1 MAALCSPSTVQFPPP
16 SGEYETL
23 KRLEGRLIGGLQPE
37 DLLTLTRMAAE
48 QGLID
53 SDVKANIESMDSSV
67 PHPLVCRYLFY
78 SVYTKI
84 FDESGMVLKPAVHE
98 RWWNLLS
105 HSNSAVRLVARHR
118 QPWGGKNTGFGE
130 QDVPLLTEALAG
142 CSSRWREIGISLG
155 LPSNELEN
163 IAMTHSKPIL
173 CLNAVLTSWVVS
185 KFPYT
190 KPPMLKSLEE
200 ALGSQMVGL
209 GREASTLRDSVEKI
223 IAANKSPFLEQ
234 LDSAT
239 NDSKEDSEAFG
250 IIDQTPKANSA
261 EGKSVLLEVRVRAP
275 FEAKNLNSKWYC
287 DGEYLRGGSVMS
299 SFEGVHVFMKCISAH
314 DLTAEGTYI
323 CKVFQIKGLFRDE
336 TLYKQSEQI
345 LLTLTTPIDVHC
357 KILTNFYTFRP
368 AVPEDTWPPIVGNT
382 YISLAL
388 IKQEGIHHAGKYG
401 RCTIRGDMDD
411 IYADKENTDFV
422 KAFHNLSSGM
432 RVLVEGR
439 PGSGKTTLVHKV
451 SQDWGNGCLKMKCVR
466 LVFLVHLRAISA
478 TPKIDLST
486 ILNCFHYCDSAKCD
500 ILKYAE
506 KHSGLGLCFIL
517 DGLDEYSPN
526 SGDTYIFSLI
536 KKQIL
541 PRALVIVASRP
552 AAAAKFCSIADI
564 QVEVLGFLKE
574 QIRDYID
581 HYSFSAESKS
591 KNLHIYLHQNPNVH
605 RMCYLPI
612 HVAMVCFLFEIE
624 TELPSTETGIYT
636 EFTTFS
642 ILRILSRFEDAPCL
656 PSLEDLLS
664 PQRDTFMTICKLAY
678 EMTVSSKQVMQQAE
692 FQSLSIKSE
701 ADLLGL
707 VTVDQLAMRCGFQ
720 KMYTFLHLTFQE
732 FLGAFYVSHLFEGRQ
747 MELLEQHGKA
757 EHMQQVWKFYCGL
770 TKLEL
775 GKVFDILFTESSH
788 FNTQHMIQ
796 CMFESQSHDLV
807 VRNTSLEFSDF
818 FFNHSDFTA
827 VAYVISNATVQ
838 ELSFNGCVFGR
849 EEVATLVEKA
859 GSSLSQILSLT
870 FSGDTAE
877 QVKVAN
883 ILAHFLPSLQLFD
896 LRSTNLSPYVVSA
909 LTENLNHPTLQV
921 LKVGSRSNDLYRS
934 LKCPLDLACTYKA
947 KCKSFRNICFSGSN
961 GVCLPADAQWP
972 LPFCFCCNHPTL
984 VLSCHPLCAME
995 VKALSHDLK
1004 AHFYSHL
1011 CLINCDIGDEAIFYL
1026 AQGVR
1031 CCIGL
1036 EALEIS
1042 CNRIGDSGAIYLA
1055 DSIKSCLKLSKLD
1068 LSCNRI
1074 GYKGALAVANSVSGN
1089 VKVYLCLNHIIKFDE
1104 IYGVGSANFDIIDL
1118 SSKDLL
1124 DSDFSLFAA
1133 TFSLHNF
1140 DELLQLYLQR
1150 SSISCNGMTPLSS
1163 ILKRCSN
1170 LLVLNLSS
1178 NNIRGKGT
1186 LILAGALAHCTNLLK
1201 LDVSSNNLG
1210 SDGAKAIARVLTGCT
1225 KMLELN
1231 ISFNSIGCD
1240 GTEAITRALH
1250 HCPALHELDISSNNL
1265 GVKGAK
1271 SLSDAIQCCKCIFSL
1286 HANSNDIG
1294 DEGAVFLAEGLKCCW
1309 SLQVLKIN
1317 SNSIGSV
1324 GAEAVANALEHCPF
1338 ILTLDIGY
1346 NSVELKYAVS
1356 RWYNLQELDF
1366 RCNKVSDGNI
1376 CFPETFRNL
1385 FALNITNIKLD
1396 TDGALSLA
1404 RGMNCCLNIHEFCV
1418 RENSIGDDGA
1428 RAISGFLTKCDH
1440 LQLLD
1445 VAQNGITAS
1454 GAIALARALRGKKI
1468 CDLDFSR
1475 NYIRYLGAYALAF
1488 ILNSA
1493 TIRRLRIESC
1503 VVGDEGAIWLA
1514 QSLKHCSNLLELNI
1528 SGNNIESR
1536 GAVAIAE
1543 YLSQCRNL
1551 QVLHLND
1558 RACYTIRNCGA
1569 FFIPTFNHIGEDG
1582 CQALAEALSECNGL
1596 NVLDISETAIFGTKG
1611 FLNFFKNS
1619 VHLQKLNVSG
1629 CSIVPPNI
1637 YGLKFCV
1644 SLEKI
1649 NISSSL
1655 LSGEMMAEFCF
1666 LLRNC
1671 RLLNELFMSFNRIS
1685 LDSAKIL
1692 SDSLYYCKN
1701 LEVLDVSFTFEDIAG
1716 EITCCL
1722 CSKLM
1727 QSAKLHSLNIRA
1739 NYIGTAGAIGL
1750 VDSLKHCTELQELNV
1765 GSNEIMDEGAIVL
1778 AGALKHWP
1786 DLRVLRVGSEVYSNR
1801 RRPPSGEDKNHNP
1814 KYMRRVSN
1822 YIGMDGFA
1830 SLSDALKHC
1839 SGFCELDVS
1848 GNGIT
1853 SESISQLLGS
1863 LQANSRK
1870 FGCYTGMNDGC
1881 IFRRIY

>member
-1 MAALCSPSTVQFPPP
+1 MAAFPPYIWSPP
-16 SGEYETL
+16 SGLEYETL
-23 KRLEGRLIGGLQPE
+23 KRLEDRLIDGLQPE
-37 DLLTLTRMAAE
+37 DLLTLTRKATE
-48 QGLID
+48 QRLID
-53 SDVKANIESMDSSV
+53 PDVKANIESMDSSV

-84 FDESGMVLKPAVHE
+84 FDESGKVLNLAVHE

-105 HSNSAVRLVARHR
+105 RSNSAARFLARHR
-118 QPWGGKNTGFGE
+118 QPWGRRSTDFGE
-130 QDVPLLTEALAG
+130 QDVFLLTEALAG
-142 CSSRWREIGISLG
+142 CSSKWREIGISLG
-155 LPSNELEN
+155 LPNNELEN

-200 ALGSQMVGL
+200 SLGSQIVGL
-209 GREASTLRDSVEKI
+209 GREASTLRDSLEKI
-223 IAANKSPFLEQ
+223 IAANTREVCPFLEQ
-234 LDSAT
+234 LDSGT
-239 NDSKEDSEAFG
+239 KDSKEDSEAFG

-275 FEAKNLNSKWYC
+275 FEANLTSKWYC
-287 DGEYLRGGSVMS
+287 DGEYRRGGSIMN
-299 SFEGVHVFMKCISAH
+299 SFEGVHVFLKCISAC

-323 CKVFQIKGLFRDE
+323 CKMFQIKKKEDNTSIQILLTRDE
-336 TLYKQSEQI
+336 TLYKESEQI
-345 LLTLTTPIDVHC
+345 LLTLTTPIDVHY
-357 KILTNFYTFRP
+357 KILTDFYTCRP
-368 AVPEDTWPPIVGNT
+368 AVPEDTWPPVVGNM

-411 IYADKENTDFV
+411 IYADKESTDFV

-451 SQDWGNGCLKMKCVR
+451 SQDWGNGYLKMRSVR
-466 LVFLVHLRAISA
+466 LVFLVHLRALSTA
-478 TPKIDLST
+478 PNIDLST
-486 ILNCFHYCDSAKCD
+486 ILNCFYSSDSAKCD
-500 ILKYAE
+500 ILKYAG
-506 KHSGLGLCFIL
+506 KHSGLGLCFVL

-526 SGDTYIFSLI
+526 SNDDYIVSLI

-581 HYSFSAESKS
+581 HYSFTAKSKS
-591 KNLHIYLHQNPNVH
+591 NNLHTYLYQNPNVH

-624 TELPSTETGIYT
+624 AQLPSTETGIYT

-678 EMTVSSKQVMQQAE
+678 EMTVSSKQVMQQTE

-807 VRNTSLEFSDF
+807 VRNKSLEFSDF

-838 ELSFNGCVFGR
+838 ELSFNGCVIGR

-877 QVKVAN
+877 QVEVAN

-909 LTENLNHPTLQV
+909 LTENLSHPTLQV
-921 LKVGSRSNDLYRS
+921 LKVDSRSNELYRS

-961 GVCLPADAQWP
+961 RVCLPADAQWP
-972 LPFCFCCNHPTL
+972 LPFCFCCNHPTF

-1004 AHFYSHL
+1004 VHFYSHL
-1011 CLINCDIGDEAIFYL
+1011 CLNNCDIGDEAIFYL

-1031 CCIGL
+1031 YCIGL

-1042 CNRIGDSGAIYLA
+1042 CNRVGDTGAIYLA
-1055 DSIKSCLKLSKLD
+1055 DSIKSCLKLRKLD

-1104 IYGVGSANFDIIDL
+1104 ISGVGSANFDTIDL

-1140 DELLQLYLQR
+1140 DELLQLYLQGN
-1150 SSISCNGMTPLSS
+1150 SISCNGMTPLSS

-1210 SDGAKAIARVLTGCT
+1210 SDGAKAIARVVTGCT

-1240 GTEAITRALH
+1240 GTEAIAQALH

-1286 HANSNDIG
+1286 HANANDIG
-1294 DEGAVFLAEGLKCCW
+1294 DKGAVFLAEGLKCCW

-1317 SNSIGSV
+1317 SNCIGSV
-1324 GAEAVANALEHCPF
+1324 GAEAIANALKHCPF

-1346 NSVELKYAVS
+1346 NGFELRDAIS
-1356 RWYNLQELDF
+1356 RYYNLQELDF
-1366 RCNKVSDGNI
+1366 RYNKAAVGNI
-1376 CFPETFRNL
+1376 FPEAFQNL
-1385 FALNITNIKLD
+1385 STLNITNIKLD
-1396 TDGALSLA
+1396 SDGALSLA
-1404 RGMNCCLNIHEFCV
+1404 RGMNCCLNIREFCV

-1428 RAISGFLTKCDH
+1428 QAIAGILSKCNS

-1445 VAQNGITAS
+1445 VAQNGITAGGVS
-1454 GAIALARALRGKKI
+1454 ALANAVRGKRI
-1468 CDLDFSR
+1468 CELDISR
-1475 NYIRYLGAYALAF
+1475 NYIGSQGALALSSV
-1488 ILNSA
+1488 LNFA
-1493 TIRRLRIESC
+1493 TIRRLRIECC
-1503 VVGDEGAIWLA
+1503 VIEDEGAIYLA
-1514 QSLKHCSNLLELNI
+1514 ESLNHCSSLLELNI
-1528 SGNNIESR
+1528 SGNKIESR
-1536 GAVAIAE
+1536 GAIAIAGC
-1543 YLSQCRNL
+1543 LSKCRDL
-1551 QVLHLND
+1551 QVLYIND
-1558 RACYTIRNCGA
+1558 RLSLGDHNVSINCIR
-1569 FFIPTFNHIGEDG
+1569 EDG
-1582 CQALAEALSECNGL
+1582 CRALAEKFCECKDL
-1596 NVLDISETAIFGTKG
+1596 HVLDISHTA
-1611 FLNFFKNS
+1611 FLGVSFLRNC
-1619 VHLQKLNVSG
+1619 VQLRKLNASS
-1629 CSIVPPNI
+1629 CLIPPCNDFI
-1637 YGLKFCV
+1637 YGLKFCID
-1644 SLEKI
+1644 LEKI
-1649 NISSSL
+1649 DISHNSL
-1655 LSGEMMAEFCF
+1655 SEQMIAQFCF
-1666 LLRNC
+1666 SLRNC
-1671 RLLNELFMSFNRIS
+1671 RLLNELFISHNHVS

-1692 SDSLYYCKN
+1692 SDSLYCCKN
-1701 LEVLDVSFTFEDIAG
+1701 LEVLDVSSTFRGHSGVAG
-1716 EITCCL
+1716 ELAQCL
-1722 CSKLM
+1722 CSKFKHNV
-1727 QSAKLHSLNIRA
+1727 KLRSFNIEA
-1739 NYIGTAGAIGL
+1739 NRIGICGVIAL
-1750 VDSLKHCTELQELNV
+1750 VDSLKHCTKLQKLSIGANQ
-1765 GSNEIMDEGAIVL
+1765 IMDEGAIVL
-1778 AGALKHWP
+1778 ARGLKYWP
-1786 DLRVLRVGSEVYSNR
+1786 GLRVLRVPMGGY
-1801 RRPPSGEDKNHNP
+1801 GFDQD
-1814 KYMRRVSN
+1814 
-1822 YIGMDGFA
+1822 YIGRDGFA
-1830 SLSDALKHC
+1830 SLGDALEHC
-1839 SGFCELDVS
+1839 PQLRELDVS
-1848 GNGIT
+1848 GNKI
-1853 SESISQLLGS
+1853 SHESISHLRRK
-1863 LQANSRK
+1863 LQAISEN
-1870 FGCYTGMNDGC
+1870 FTLTYTC
-1881 IFRRIY
+1881 IFKRIFTD